1 MEISPDLEN
10 TYIKVSNLV
19 NSFILKQEIECT
31 DYKWFM
37 YFDEIVEENDIDV
50 FPHAFTKTS
59 QGGVSGMLVKDSL
72 GISLSY
78 NPLDIPFRQN
88 FSKCHE
94 LSHFILHIDSH
105 NENVIFKDMSTSYD
119 EVSSEVEIEANVAA
133 SIILLPDILLVK
145 LMKTSISFPKM
156 AETLQMTNAA
166 LYVRLVQFLEFHIY
180 INNYSARNIIN
191 SFRYEGRKELFNLY
205 ISGFGCT
212 VEKQIHN
219 DYENAF

>member
-1 MEISPDLEN
+1 MDISPELED
-10 TYIKVSNLV
+10 TYTKISNLV
-19 NSFILKQEIECT
+19 NSFILKKEIECT

-37 YFDEIVEENDIDV
+37 YFNDIIIENDIDV
-50 FPHAFTKTS
+50 FPHAFSRTS

-72 GISLSY
+72 GTSLSY
-78 NPLDIPFRQN
+78 NPLDVPFRQN

-105 NENVIFKDMSTSYD
+105 NENVIFKDMGTSYD
-119 EVSSEVEIEANVAA
+119 EISSEVEIEANIAA
-133 SIILLPDILLVK
+133 SIILLPDILIVK

-156 AETLQMTNAA
+156 AETLQMTHAA

-180 INNYSARNIIN
+180 INNYYARNIIN
-191 SFRYEGRKELFNLY
+191 SFRYEGKKELFNLH

-212 VEKQIHN
+212 VEKQIRN

>member
-1 MEISPDLEN
+1 MDISPKLEE
-10 TYIKVSNLV
+10 TYSKVSNLV
-19 NSFILKQEIECT
+19 NSFILKKEIDYT

-37 YFDEIVEENDIDV
+37 YFNDIVEANDIEV
-50 FPHAFTKTS
+50 FPHEFTKTS

-78 NPLDIPFRQN
+78 NPLDIRFRQN

-105 NENVIFKDMSTSYD
+105 NENMIFKDMSSSYD
-119 EVSSEVEIEANVAA
+119 DVSSEVEIEANIAA

-156 AETLQMTNAA
+156 SEILEMTQAA
-166 LYVRLVQFLEFHIY
+166 LYVRLVQFLEFY
-180 INNYSARNIIN
+180 VSINNYSARCIVNE
-191 SFRYEGRKELFNLY
+191 FRYEGRKESFNLH

-212 VEKQIHN
+212 IEKQIILN
-219 DYENAF
+219 YENAL